1 MKKLFLLSLFS
12 VFLLSATAQKF
23 AYIDTK
29 YILLHMPSYAA
40 AQQELNRL
48 SNEWQEEIAKKYEN
62 IDKLARAYE
71 AEKVLLTDD
80 MKKRRSE
87 EIEQKRAEA
96 KEMQKQKFGANE
108 GELFKKREELLSP
121 IQEEIYN
128 ALVDVAE
135 SGGYHGIFD
144 KANQSNLLYTNP
156 KYDLSDKVLKKM
168 GLNPGELIDQPDKDK
183 GKGEEGDRSGGGDKG
198 GGKPAGGGT
207 DPRGGGAGGG
217 TNPRPGGAPGGG
229 GTNPKPRP

>member
-1 MKKLFLLSLFS
+1 MKQIILIAFLS
-12 VFLLSATAQKF
+12 VFAVSASAQKF
-23 AYIDTK
+23 AYVDTK

-62 IDKLARAYE
+62 IDKLSRAFE
-71 AEKVLLTDD
+71 AEKVLLTED
-80 MKKRRSE
+80 MKTRRSE
-87 EIEQKRAEA
+87 EIEQKRLEA

-135 SGGYHGIFD
+135 AGGYHGIFD

-156 KYDLSDKVLKKM
+156 KFDLSDKVLKKM
-168 GLNPGELIDQPDKDK
+168 GLNPGEMIDQPGKDK
-183 GKGEEGDRSGGGDKG
+183 GKEEGGRDGGKSDGGAAPKG
-198 GGKPAGGGT
+198 GGAAP
-207 DPRGGGAGGG
+207 GG
-217 TNPRPGGAPGGG
+217 TNPRGGGAPGGG
-229 GTNPKPRP
+229 GTTPKPRP

>member
-1 MKKLFLLSLFS
+1 MKQTLLIAFLS
-12 VFLLSATAQKF
+12 VFAINASAQKF
-23 AYIDTK
+23 AYCDTK

-40 AQQELNRL
+40 AQLELTRL

-62 IDKLARAYE
+62 IDKLSRAFE
-71 AEKVLLTDD
+71 AEKVLLTED
-80 MKKRRSE
+80 MKTKRSQ
-87 EIEQKRAEA
+87 EIEQKRLEA
-96 KEMQKQKFGANE
+96 KEMQKQKFGAND

-156 KYDLSDKVLKKM
+156 KFDLSDKILKKM
-168 GLNPGELIDQPDKDK
+168 GLNPGDMIDQPEKDKDK
-183 GKGEEGDRSGGGDKG
+183 GKEEGGRD
-198 GGKPAGGGT
+198 GGKS
-207 DPRGGGAGGG
+207 DGGAAPGG
-217 TNPRPGGAPGGG
+217 TNPRGGG
-229 GTNPKPRP
+229 EAPKPRP